1 MTILK
6 EINCNSCGSQQHHT
20 LTNYEE
26 FRIVKC
32 ADCGLIYVNPMPFIP
47 QDTFHEI
54 SSDFYYTDVQ
64 ENLEAEKIEHTAKT
78 FEQQV
83 REWSAFLPD
92 SEERWLLDVGC
103 GTGLFVN
110 AAKGAGWHA
119 CGCDVDKPLVELG
132 RNRFDV
138 ELSHADLHKCHYADE
153 KFDVVNLKYVLE
165 HLPNPFEV
173 LQETYRVLKPGGI
186 VQIIVPNEGGLYN
199 QINIILRRKTVERWG
214 TLTPPH
220 HLHAYTPKTL
230 SLLLSRAGF
239 DVRSTQTASPLR
251 LPYGLFQGKGKQ
263 PSTFTKIL
271 FNLAEHIGKG
281 SALIAYA
288 QKPTSSIG
296 AFKQAA

>member
-1 MTILK
+1 MSILK
-6 EINCNSCGSQQHHT
+6 EINCNSCESEQYHI
-20 LTNYEE
+20 LTDDKEC
-26 FRIVKC
+26 RVVKC
-32 ADCGLIYVNPMPFIP
+32 SDCGLIYVNPMPLIS
-47 QDTFHEI
+47 QDTFHEV
-54 SSDFYYTDVQ
+54 STDFYYTDVQ
-64 ENLEAEKIEHTAKT
+64 ENLATEKIEHTAKT
-78 FEQQV
+78 FDQQV

-92 SEERWLLDVGC
+92 SDERWLLDVGC

-110 AAKGAGWHA
+110 AAKEAGWQA

-173 LQETYRVLKPGGI
+173 LQETYRILKTGGI

-199 QINIILRRKTVERWG
+199 QINVLLRRKTVGRWG

-230 SLLLSRAGF
+230 ALMLSRAGL
-239 DVRSTQTASPLR
+239 DVRSMQTASPLR
-251 LPYGLFQGKGKQ
+251 SPYGLFQGKGKQ
-263 PSTFTKIL
+263 ASILTKIL
-271 FNLAEHIGKG
+271 FHLPEYIGKG

-288 QKPTSSIG
+288 QKPKSG
-296 AFKQAA
+296 VAACKQAA